1 MDVTDVAS
9 VSQGRMVGAGLAH
22 VLVGVTWSIGPILGF
37 LERTGTATSDLR
49 PEVIAIVVLLWP
61 IGIPILLRGVGLL
74 QQAFGASGYFRAG
87 TEGLELRLGG
97 RSLYA
102 RLIGLIAKIRMLP
115 ANPDTFP
122 LRFPEDGAR
131 RQRLRL
137 YFPLEQDRGLRHQHV
152 RGRHRA
158 AFRRAPAAAPI
169 LFHRGPRDDRPAP
182 ERDHAAAAG
191 HQSAAGRVSR
201 GWSCRRDRPR
211 DFRRAGLSPAHQ
223 CPRRRF
229 SRLLKVLRSRGR
241 RSISRP
247 DATTLRR

>member
-131 RQRLRL
+131 RDGSAYVYTFRWNKIAAFDINMFAVVIELHSGARLLLRRFYFTEDPVTIGRRLNEITQRLRATN
-137 YFPLEQDRGLRHQHV
+137 PLPG
-152 RGRHRA
+152 A
-158 AFRRAPAAAPI
+158 
-169 LFHRGPRDDRPAP
+169 
-182 ERDHAAAAG
+182 
-191 HQSAAGRVSR
+191 
-201 GWSCRRDRPR
+201 
-211 DFRRAGLSPAHQ
+211 
-223 CPRRRF
+223 
-229 SRLLKVLRSRGR
+229 
-241 RSISRP
+241 
-247 DATTLRR
+247 